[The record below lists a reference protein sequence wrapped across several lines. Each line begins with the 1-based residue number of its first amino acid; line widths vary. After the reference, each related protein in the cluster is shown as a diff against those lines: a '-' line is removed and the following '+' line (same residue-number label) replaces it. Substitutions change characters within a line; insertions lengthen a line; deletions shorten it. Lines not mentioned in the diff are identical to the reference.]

1 MFIYLDNGLPG
12 FFLFSNPTSPC
23 SKYFFNQL
31 LYIPLDIFSLV
42 VISKVLNGIARRLNS
57 AFSKEVLDRL
67 YIRIRSNEEA
77 FPITPSGKRDNI
89 QLSME
94 GYSEKCVSVTN
105 LLYVNSKRK
114 GKVLTR

>member
-1 MFIYLDNGLPG
+1 MFA
-12 FFLFSNPTSPC
+12 
-23 SKYFFNQL
+23 
-31 LYIPLDIFSLV
+31 V
-42 VISKVLNGIARRLNS
+42 A
-57 AFSKEVLDRL
+57 
-67 YIRIRSNEEA
+67 
-77 FPITPSGKRDNI
+77 PSGKRDNI